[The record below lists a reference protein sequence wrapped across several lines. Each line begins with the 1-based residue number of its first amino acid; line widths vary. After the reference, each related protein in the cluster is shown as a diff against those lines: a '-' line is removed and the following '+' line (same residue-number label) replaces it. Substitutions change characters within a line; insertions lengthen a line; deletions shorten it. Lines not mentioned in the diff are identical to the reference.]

1 MAFKINNKI
10 GPYFQ
15 SHKGVRQGDPLSI
28 LLFNMVADCITRMM
42 LRAQQNKRIVDLVD
56 HLFSNGVGVLE
67 YADDTILCLQEDL
80 GKARNVKLLYIYE

>member
-28 LLFNMVADCITRMM
+28 LLFNMVADCITRMV

-56 HLFSNGVGVLE
+56 HLFSNGVMTQYCV
-67 YADDTILCLQEDL
+67 YKRTW
-80 GKARNVKLLYIYE
+80 GKQGISNSYIFMSR